1 MTCHQIMQCKTII
14 SVVPYAVKAQAIH
27 DTLTME
33 ETNLVPATLMK
44 RHEDV
49 TVYCDQDSAAT
60 VSQTVLDSFR

>member
-1 MTCHQIMQCKTII
+1 MDCETII

-44 RHEDV
+44 RHADV
-49 TVYCDQDSAAT
+49 TVYCDKDSAALT
-60 VSQTVLDSFR
+60 DAATLAKFA